1 MPLHILHFEK
11 ILPAPVESFSHIF
24 YDCPETTGILVE
36 FFHKFLKISVPPK
49 TIYFA
54 GNVSEFEK
62 INLSF
67 QIVMDVL
74 RYNIW
79 KFKLE
84 KYMPISTCINSEVS
98 RTFEQIFKMS
108 AKIKTMITESDL
120 FLGNAAVRQ
129 GE

>member
-1 MPLHILHFEK
+1 M
-11 ILPAPVESFSHIF
+11 
-24 YDCPETTGILVE
+24 G
-36 FFHKFLKISVPPK
+36 FFQKFLKIAVPPK
-49 TIYFA
+49 NIYFA